1 MKRTQGHAES
11 RAAARNY
18 DQMAGDY
25 DEVVARVCHYFAP
38 VAAFVRRQ
46 IHPGMRVLDLGCGT
60 GLSTRGLEADV
71 EVVGLDLSPA
81 MLVETQKA
89 RPATRVCLHDL
100 NEALPAGLGR
110 FDVVLAVAC
119 LEFCRDLPAL
129 CRRIAKALKPGG
141 IALFTVPHR
150 ERGDQPTSALAKPFP
165 ELIWHLFSQAEAKA
179 ALTSAGLV
187 PGGGKLVRGWTVTP
201 GRRLVRYALWTG
213 RKALAASRKPRAASP
228 RRTRA
233 SR

>member
-1 MKRTQGHAES
+1 MKRKPGHAES
-11 RAAARNY
+11 RAAARDY
-18 DQMAGDY
+18 DEMAGDY
-25 DEVVARVCHYFAP
+25 DEVVARVCHYFKP
-38 VAAFVRRQ
+38 VAAFVGRAVK
-46 IHPGMRVLDLGCGT
+46 PGMRVLDLGCGT
-60 GLSTRGLEADV
+60 GLNTRALSPDV

-81 MLVETQKA
+81 MLVETQKV

-100 NEALPAGLGR
+100 NEVLPAGLGR

-141 IALFTVPHR
+141 IALLTVPHR
-150 ERGDQPTSALAKPFP
+150 ERGDQPASALAKPFP

-179 ALTSAGLV
+179 ALTSAGLEA
-187 PGGGKLVRGWTVTP
+187 GGGRLVPGWTVTP

-213 RKALAASRKPRAASP
+213 REGVAASRKPQAAGP
-228 RRTRA
+228 RTRA